1 MKKTTIS
8 LLALSL
14 LVPPLFAEEPPTK
27 RELRLL
33 LRAGSRIPEALL
45 TPPENKYDGF
55 IIEGPERF
63 VRETKEGLARIEKYA
78 PEHYRIAKL
87 YVKKFQ
93 YRDAPGGSGVIP
105 RITGSTITI
114 RKRDCVNS
122 DYGDWFDSTLIHE
135 IQHCDYG
142 DGRNYASSGTEPAAR
157 WGTWY
162 YCSKIDGFHPYYLAY
177 IKAYAL
183 SSGYSQSKWENRYY
197 K

>member
-93 YRDAPGGSGVIP
+93 YRDAPGPSGVIP
-105 RITGSTITI
+105 RITGSTITM
-114 RKRDCVNS
+114 RPRDCKIS
-122 DYGDWFDSTLIHE
+122 DYGDWFDTVLIHE

-142 DGRNYASSGTEPAAR
+142 DGKNYASSGTEPAAQ
-157 WGTWY
+157 WAQWHYGKK
-162 YCSKIDGFHPYYLAY
+162 CKIHPYYLNWS
-177 IKAYAL
+177 KHQAL